1 MLAIIALSCSNYSN
15 QQYISSIDSL
25 STKLENAA
33 KNYSDMDSLAIVEI
47 REEIVDNCS
56 KIDYRDDNLHNKI
69 IIHYTK
75 ISSSI
80 EQILKIDFQLKKD
93 IVKSRTQINNLLY
106 DVNNDLIDT
115 SLLVH
120 YIADEKKKINR
131 IIDRINYNYERVIA
145 ETRKYDSLNP
155 LIKNLIYINN

>member
-1 MLAIIALSCSNYSN
+1 
-15 QQYISSIDSL
+15 
-25 STKLENAA
+25 LENAA

-47 REEIVDNCS
+47 REEILDNCS

-75 ISSSI
+75 INSSI

>member
-1 MLAIIALSCSNYSN
+1 
-15 QQYISSIDSL
+15 
-25 STKLENAA
+25 
-33 KNYSDMDSLAIVEI
+33 MDSLAIVEI

-80 EQILKIDFQLKKD
+80 EQNSENRFPIKKD

-120 YIADEKKKINR
+120 YIAD
-131 IIDRINYNYERVIA
+131 
-145 ETRKYDSLNP
+145 RKRRK
-155 LIKNLIYINN
+155 LIE